1 MVHILRACDLRV
13 LSRLTILY
21 RFFDDVELLRQRW
34 QSANTDS
41 VGQLCVDFC
50 HLGGDRSFR
59 TFFGSPRLMDFFKYF
74 SRDFLYNTGVASI
87 RSGLLKKDNKGWQN
101 DVTPFDF
108 GDKIRPDCYLFSS
121 IPRVIRMPVN
131 EIVSAS
137 R

>member
-1 MVHILRACDLRV
+1 
-13 LSRLTILY
+13 
-21 RFFDDVELLRQRW
+21 
-34 QSANTDS
+34 
-41 VGQLCVDFC
+41 
-50 HLGGDRSFR
+50 
-59 TFFGSPRLMDFFKYF
+59 MDFFKYF

-108 GDKIRPDCYLFSS
+108 GDKIRPDCYFFSS